1 MNLKMKSQNKA
12 KVIPINKK
20 RPAGNLFL
28 YFVLLVLLFV
38 LIISKCGHSEAAAQ
52 SKQVS
57 ISDSIPPYR
66 FSIPPEDFRII
77 DSILLVA
84 IKTTGYQ
91 LSAPDADNMR
101 NALGGVRNY
110 FLFQKAK
117 QDTVVNKPKK

>member
-1 MNLKMKSQNKA
+1 MNKQQTKREA
-12 KVIPINKK
+12 KVILINKK

-38 LIISKCGHSEAAAQ
+38 LIIWKFQPDVAAQ
-52 SKQVS
+52 NKQNQNY
-57 ISDSIPPYR
+57 DSIPPYR
-66 FSIPPEDFRII
+66 FSVPREEFRLI